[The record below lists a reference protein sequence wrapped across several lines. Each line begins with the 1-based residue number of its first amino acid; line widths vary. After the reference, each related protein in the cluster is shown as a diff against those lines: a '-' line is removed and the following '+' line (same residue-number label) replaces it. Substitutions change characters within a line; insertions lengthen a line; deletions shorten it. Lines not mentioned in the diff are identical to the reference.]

1 VARDYSVLY
10 PPTRAISLGEP
21 RHPPRQ
27 PIRCRGGGRS
37 ELPRPREGIRITRSG
52 CVSSLYTAI
61 LAKYREQ
68 MPKYYYDPTKY
79 AIYPDQLGIKYST
92 ERTDAK
98 RPQQQS

>member
-1 VARDYSVLY
+1 VPSRLASHGIR
-10 PPTRAISLGEP
+10 RASRYDAAAAVGASCP
-21 RHPPRQ
+21 
-27 PIRCRGGGRS
+27 GRAKA